1 MRNGL
6 GAIYAAHH
14 VGVAFGVACEALNTF
29 KGIKRRLEIKHQ
41 TDKITVYDDF
51 AHHPTAIKTTLSGLR
66 AKVRK
71 EPIIAIVELRSNTMK
86 SGFHQQS
93 LVDALT
99 DADQVLILRPQN
111 NDWDINALFD
121 TDCLFNSVDDIV
133 NQLTQINQGHF
144 VVMSNGSFDD
154 IFNKLIPAL

>member
-1 MRNGL
+1 L
-6 GAIYAAHH
+6 
-14 VGVAFGVACEALNTF
+14 
-29 KGIKRRLEIKHQ
+29 
-41 TDKITVYDDF
+41 YDDF
-51 AHHPTAIKTTLSGLR
+51 AHHPSAIQTTLQGLR
-66 AKVRK
+66 AKVGT
-71 EPIIAIVELRSNTMK
+71 ENIIAVLELRSNTMK

-111 NDWDINALFD
+111 TDWDIDALFD
-121 TDCLFNSVDDIV
+121 IDCLFESVDDIV

-154 IFNKLIPAL
+154 IFNKLIPNL